1 MKMHSGEQERAKE
14 LITVT
19 TVGTA
24 SQSGTFLLSW
34 IHFQVQG
41 PGRPHSLRLEMIMER
56 HMRTFKMFLEKSLPL
71 RRYRCGDDFQIRHS
85 FERSHKLPH

>member
-1 MKMHSGEQERAKE
+1 MLKMHSGEQARAKE

-34 IHFQVQG
+34 IHLKS
-41 PGRPHSLRLEMIMER
+41 PHLLRLKMLMR
-56 HMRTFKMFLEKSLPL
+56 QHMHTFKMFLEKSLTL
-71 RRYRCGDDFQIRHS
+71 HYYSCGDDSQIRRS
-85 FERSHKLPH
+85 FEQSHKLQR